1 LTVGWGDYTL
11 VKRAILHAAASARE
25 DGIVAGSGP
34 GELIYLGTYAAMWT
48 TACLQIAVEE
58 GNTAIL
64 FEFEES
70 ARANIEGLS
79 KLIRDDGSHDLPWSF
94 VDWGYRPPENHADLA
109 VLSHFIKA
117 LSSWM
122 QWLELIGKSDEKKVW
137 EVKYEHMCA
146 LVSKNLQTFPAK
158 YHAYTLAARNA
169 IISNEI
175 AAPII
180 RDFIS
185 AGFPYDQSAKR
196 LRDPLNVV
204 EGAITPYFTNYSMP
218 VLIDSGSGVSAA
230 DIWRTNW
237 GWMLEKGATTWWEV
251 FDDRWSHCH
260 YWSGAPTWQLSR
272 YGLGLHPQLNKEGSS
287 VILRVS
293 DFGLSSMKGRMHIP
307 IAKWVDVGWKHLSDE
322 EISYSITNTK
332 EFILYV
338 KNEKVILA
346 PGEHNF
352 SLIRR
357 SGTDTFI

>member
-1 LTVGWGDYTL
+1 
-11 VKRAILHAAASARE
+11 
-25 DGIVAGSGP
+25 
-34 GELIYLGTYAAMWT
+34 
-48 TACLQIAVEE
+48 
-58 GNTAIL
+58 
-64 FEFEES
+64 
-70 ARANIEGLS
+70 
-79 KLIRDDGSHDLPWSF
+79 
-94 VDWGYRPPENHADLA
+94 

-122 QWLELIGKSDEKKVW
+122 QWLELIGKSDERKVW
-137 EVKYEHMCA
+137 EVKYERMCA

-158 YHAYTLAARNA
+158 YHAYTLAACNS

-185 AGFPYDQSAKR
+185 AGFPYNQSAKR

-218 VLIDSGSGVSAA
+218 VLIDSGNGVSAA

-293 DFGLSSMKGRMHIP
+293 DFGLASMKGRMHVP
-307 IAKWVDVGWKHLSDE
+307 IGQWVDVEWKHISDE

-332 EFILYV
+332 EFALYV
-338 KNEKVILA
+338 KNEKVMLA
-346 PGEHNF
+346 PGEHHF
-352 SLIRR
+352 SLMQKT
-357 SGTDTFI
+357 GTDIFI

>member
-1 LTVGWGDYTL
+1 MTVGWGDYTL
-11 VKRAILHAAASARE
+11 VKRAILHAAASARG

-58 GNTAIL
+58 GDTAIL

-79 KLIRDDGSHDLPWSF
+79 RLIRDDGSHDLPWSF
-94 VDWGYRPPENHADLA
+94 VDWGYRPPENQADLA

-122 QWLELIGKSDEKKVW
+122 QWLELIGKSDERKVW

-185 AGFPYDQSAKR
+185 AGFPYNQSAKR

-218 VLIDSGSGVSAA
+218 VLIDSGNGVSAV

-272 YGLGLHPQLNKEGSS
+272 YGLGLHPQLDSDGSS
-287 VILRVS
+287 VVLRVNS
-293 DFGLSSMKGRMHIP
+293 FGLTRMNGRIHIP
-307 IAKWVDVGWKHLSDE
+307 IAKWVDVEWKHISDE

-332 EFILYV
+332 EFALYV
-338 KNEKVILA
+338 KNEKVMLA
-346 PGEHNF
+346 PGEHHF
-352 SLIRR
+352 SLHRKT
-357 SGTDTFI
+357 GTDIFI